1 MDAFSSLLT
10 ASPSRLVQLYDTQLL
25 PPPLEIPGV
34 LHALVLELRCK
45 AQLVGVT
52 VAVSDDKLDAILVS
66 FLSFQV

>member
-25 PPPLEIPGV
+25 SPPLEVPGV
-34 LHALVLELRCK
+34 LH